1 MLFFT
6 SDSHFGHEH
15 ILRYCNRPFSS
26 VKEMDEELILRWNER
41 ISENDTVYHLGDFT
55 LGGHDA
61 AVRYLERLGGRIFLQ
76 QGSHDNRWFDKD
88 FGDGRLSTI
97 PPLCSVELPI
107 QKSKHKQVVVLCHY
121 ALRVWDKSHYASWHL
136 FGHSHGKLK
145 PHGLSFDVGVD
156 SHNFYPW
163 SLDEVVQKMNT
174 LNPIED
180 YSKGE

>member
-6 SDSHFGHEH
+6 SDSHFGHKN

-136 FGHSHGKLK
+136 FGHSHGKLE

>member
-6 SDSHFGHEH
+6 SDSHFGHKN

-26 VKEMDEELILRWNER
+26 VKEMDEELILRWNE
-41 ISENDTVYHLGDFT
+41 SVSKNDTVYHLGDFT
-55 LGGHDA
+55 LGNHNMA
-61 AVRYLERLGGRIFLQ
+61 RQYLRRLNGRVFLQ
-76 QGSHDNRWFDKD
+76 QGSHDKWFDRYL
-88 FGDGRLSTI
+88 GDERILTI
-97 PPLCSVELPI
+97 PPLYSVELPI
-107 QKSKHKQVVVLCHY
+107 QKGKHKQIVVLCHY
-121 ALRVWDKSHYASWHL
+121 ALRTWDKSHYASWHL

>member
-6 SDSHFGHEH
+6 SDSHFGHEN

-136 FGHSHGKLK
+136 FGHSHGKLE